1 VSLEHVDFHFDPIC
15 PWAWLTSRWASRL
28 EALGEL
34 DVRWRFFSLA
44 VAHLG
49 EGEDPARA
57 ADSWGSPALRLLALA
72 RRQEGNSG
80 VGRLYTAIGT
90 LVHEEGQAL
99 QDDGTLPQA
108 LDRAG
113 MDGDLL
119 AKALSDPTL
128 WEEVL
133 VDHRAAVA
141 ACEAFGVPTIVL
153 DGGGGPGAFGPVIT
167 RVPDDREAVALLQDT
182 VRMLRRDYLFEIKR
196 DREGHPPMVGAA
208 GS

>member
-1 VSLEHVDFHFDPIC
+1 LEQVDFHFDPIC

-34 DVRWRFFSLA
+34 EVRWRFFSLA

-49 EGEDPARA
+49 EGEDPTPA

-72 RRQEGNSG
+72 RRQDGNAG
-80 VGRLYTAIGT
+80 VARLYTAMGT
-90 LVHEEGQAL
+90 LVHEEGRSL
-99 QDDGTLPQA
+99 QEDGTLPHA
-108 LDRAG
+108 LARAG
-113 MDGDLL
+113 MDSALL
-119 AKALSDPTL
+119 AKARSDLTL
-128 WEEVL
+128 WDEVL

-153 DGGGGPGAFGPVIT
+153 DGGRGPGAFGPVIT
-167 RVPDDREAVALLQDT
+167 RVPDDLEAVALLQDT